1 MADPGSAKPLAEG
14 SVAADAHPSRH
25 GLVRLHP
32 RQTLATARRDL
43 KKSVLKLVGFAAGA
57 YLVLRLIPSLRQAL
71 TNLERLSWQW
81 LLAAIALETLSEMG
95 FVTSWRAI
103 VDPDNLLCREGGR
116 RVDVRAAWTQL
127 GAGTLV
133 PGGSL
138 GGLGVGAW
146 LLHRF
151 GMPTKLIAERQ
162 FNLSFLNTA
171 IDALALIIFGIGLA
185 TGLLSGK
192 HNPSLTLVPAVV
204 AAIGLAAALLI
215 ARRATT
221 YADRVRPTHPKLASS
236 IATIAAAVDDTKQ
249 LLVHR
254 GGLKAVLGAQA
265 YLWLDVAVLWVA
277 FVAIHAHPVPSFAV
291 IVLAYIIGAL
301 GGSLPLP
308 AGLGTIGGMV
318 GMLIVFGVAHNPAVA
333 AVVIYQAVG
342 LLVPAAGGAIAYV
355 LLRHQLGGP
364 IKESSAV
371 APSNSE

>member
-1 MADPGSAKPLAEG
+1 MVDPGSDQPLAERA
-14 SVAADAHPSRH
+14 VTAEARPHRH
-25 GLVRLHP
+25 GLARLHP
-32 RQTLATARRDL
+32 RQTLEAARGDL
-43 KKSVLKLVGFAAGA
+43 KKSALRLIGFAAGA
-57 YLVLRLIPSLRQAL
+57 YLALRLIPSLRQAL
-71 TNLERLSWQW
+71 ADLERLQWQW
-81 LLAAIALETLSEMG
+81 LVAAIALETLSETG

-138 GGLGVGAW
+138 GGVGVGAW

-171 IDALALIIFGIGLA
+171 MDALALIIFGIGLA

-192 HNPSLTLVPAVV
+192 HNLSLTLLPAVL

-215 ARRATT
+215 AHRATSF
-221 YADRVRPTHPKLASS
+221 ADRVRRRHPKIAGS
-236 IATIAAAVDDTKQ
+236 IGTLAAAVDDTEQ

-254 GGLKAVLGAQA
+254 GGFKAVLGAQA

-277 FVAIHAHPVPSFAV
+277 FVAIHAHPVPTFAV

-342 LLVPAAGGAIAYV
+342 LVVPAAGGAIAYI
-355 LLRHQLGGP
+355 LLRHQLGGAVTEP
-364 IKESSAV
+364 SADEPGQ
-371 APSNSE
+371 AE

>member
-1 MADPGSAKPLAEG
+1 MVDTGSDQPLVEDAPK
-14 SVAADAHPSRH
+14 ADARRSQH
-25 GLVRLHP
+25 GLARLHP
-32 RQTLATARRDL
+32 RQTLEAARGNL
-43 KKSVLKLVGFAAGA
+43 KKSALKLIGFVAGA
-57 YLVLRLIPSLRQAL
+57 YLVLRLIPSLEQAL
-71 TNLERLSWQW
+71 KELERLQWQW
-81 LLAAIALETLSEMG
+81 LLAAIAAETLSETG

-162 FNLSFLNTA
+162 FNLSFLNTT
-171 IDALALIIFGIGLA
+171 IDALALILFGIGLA

-192 HNPSLTLVPAVV
+192 HSLSLTLLPAVV

-215 ARRATT
+215 AHRATNF
-221 YADRVRPTHPKLASS
+221 ADRVRPRHPKLANS
-236 IATIAAAVDDTKQ
+236 IGTLAAAVDDTEQ

-254 GGLKAVLGAQA
+254 GGFKAVLGAQA
-265 YLWLDVAVLWVA
+265 YLWLDVLVLWIA

-364 IKESSAV
+364 IGE
-371 APSNSE
+371 PSDRGPTQAE